1 MDEYNNIKRE
11 FLKTE
16 NKLIFVIFF
25 IMSWIY
31 KKNNNAIERHGITKI
46 IRQKTRV
53 FLLKTSLYKKSRI
66 ILKLTVEKF

>member
-31 KKNNNAIERHGITKI
+31 KKNNKAIERQGIIKT
-46 IRQKTRV
+46 IRQTRV

-66 ILKLTVEKF
+66 ILKLTVEKL